1 MNKNKTLLIIVVFV
15 IILGGA
21 YLLYGKLGSQ
31 VERESIVTENSTV
44 SEGTSDEAEENK
56 KISAPD
62 FTVIDNDENEIKLS
76 DFKGKPVVIN
86 FWASWCGPCK
96 AEMPEFEQAYKTYGD
111 DVHFLMINSTDG
123 SQETVESA
131 KEFIESS
138 GYTFPVYYD
147 TTSIASIM
155 YGVTG
160 LPTTYF
166 IDAEGNVIAKAVSS
180 INLETLEK
188 GIGLITG

>member
-76 DFKGKPVVIN
+76 DFEGKPVVIN